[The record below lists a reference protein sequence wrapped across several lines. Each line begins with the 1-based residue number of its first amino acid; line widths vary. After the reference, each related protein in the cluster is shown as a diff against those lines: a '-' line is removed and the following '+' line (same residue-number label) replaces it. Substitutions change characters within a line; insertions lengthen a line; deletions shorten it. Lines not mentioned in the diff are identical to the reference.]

1 MAITI
6 ERTTSIIGQNQISKG
21 AVDNVIVALSDQ
33 VSQPGFRYVFTFNI
47 TNYYG
52 SNVASTMY
60 IHPNPQNR
68 GIFNMRPHV
77 INSIV
82 NKIYKPE
89 LYDKFVHRWKAVSGN
104 PSLIADKDLINSRIV
119 IEVVEG
125 WEVSGVFTVNPNEI
139 SPATIELIGFHG
151 WTNSS
156 YFDVLNCAAEY
167 SGGYIDFDRYT
178 YYSRINDK
186 IPPSFRGKYT
196 YVPTLMSQY
205 GTICVNADDGYFCT
219 DQDSLNKYVLIQYY
233 QADGTF
239 IANETSY
246 TMKPEGGAV
255 GFIPAYAGN
264 VNQIDP
270 IYGIPAGT
278 QFYTLQ
284 LRDENDDYC
293 SDAFLFYIED
303 ADCKFTPINL
313 GWIGKKGGWNYY
325 FFTKMNQD
333 SIDIERTEY
342 KRPFGNYAQVGADIE
357 NPGQLTT
364 DWSEMRQYVSRE
376 NMATKYLTINSDWI
390 SEKEFEYLESLM
402 VADVVH
408 WVSEDYNE
416 PIPMIITDNSYIL
429 RRERNSTKYNLTL
442 KLKYANDYIAIHN
455 NTYSA

>member
-6 ERTTSIIGQNQISKG
+6 ERTTSITGQNQISKG

-47 TNYYG
+47 TNYYLA
-52 SNVASTMY
+52 NVASTMY

-77 INSIV
+77 INSIT
-82 NKIYKPE
+82 NRIYKPE

-104 PSLIADKDLINSRIV
+104 PSLIADKDLINSRMV

-125 WEVSGVFTVNPNEI
+125 WEVSGVFTVNPNSSE
-139 SPATIELIGFHG
+139 PVLIELMGFHG

-156 YFDVLNCAAEY
+156 YFDVLNCAAEF

-196 YVPTLMSQY
+196 YVPTIMSQY
-205 GTICVNADDGYFCT
+205 GTICVNADDGYYCT
-219 DQDSLNKYVLIQYY
+219 DQDSLTKYVLIEYY
-233 QADGTF
+233 QANGTF

-246 TMKPEGGAV
+246 TMKPEAGAV

-270 IYGIPAGT
+270 IYGIPLGT

-284 LRDENDDYC
+284 LRDENDEAC

-325 FFTKMNQD
+325 LFTKMNQD

-408 WVSEDYNE
+408 WVSEDYSE